1 MTSKCAGLNCEVAL
15 TCGRFNRKS
24 HTAHLCTFAGN
35 EAGPAV
41 QWVPLVRVVTLQ
53 RAGGMCEVA

>member
-1 MTSKCAGLNCEVAL
+1 MNGKCAGLHGEVAL
-15 TCGRFNRKS
+15 TCGRFNRKAHNS
-24 HTAHLCTFAGN
+24 HLCTFAGN

-53 RAGGMCEVA
+53 RAA

>member
-24 HTAHLCTFAGN
+24 HTAHLCSFAGN

-53 RAGGMCEVA
+53 RAA